1 MPLPDLS
8 VIERNADSIVGEIG
22 REAVD
27 VYAFL
32 ADEFAR
38 GSVVG
43 NYVFQFM
50 YRSFYRLD
58 NAGLTPEFKSRYF
71 ALLEESRN
79 LREIDLRKLVEELHA
94 ILNRK
99 GQQSLQFSFVTK
111 LANMANRLYPIYD
124 GEVAK
129 AFGFRAPD
137 NPGTLDVRLEKYMSF
152 YAILRDIYSEILNR
166 NLLQELRQTFRQV
179 YAAPPERIP
188 DIKVLDFIFWSAGKL
203 GRVVGNPE
211 ANS

>member
-1 MPLPDLS
+1 MPIPDLS
-8 VIERNADSIVGEIG
+8 DIEGNADSIVRAIG

-27 VYAFL
+27 VYGFL

-43 NYVFQFM
+43 NYVFQFT

-58 NAGLTPEFKSRYF
+58 NAGLTPEFKSKYF

-79 LREIDLRKLVEELHA
+79 IREIDLRRLVEELYA
-94 ILNRK
+94 IPNRK

-111 LANMANRLYPIYD
+111 LANTANRQYPIYD
-124 GEVAK
+124 GEVASV
-129 AFGFRAPD
+129 FGFRVPD
-137 NPGTLDVRLEKYMSF
+137 NHGTFDLRLEKYMIF
-152 YAILRDIYSEILNR
+152 YAKVRDIYSEILNG
-166 NLLQELRQTFRQV
+166 NLLQEPRRTFRQI
-179 YAAPPERIP
+179 YAAPSERIP

-203 GRVVGNPE
+203 SIVAKEV
-211 ANS
+211 